1 MRGLAPALLLPPH
14 FLAGQSSHPAAEA
27 DSNNYKKPR
36 KLREAT
42 DLGIVA
48 RGKRS

>member
-1 MRGLAPALLLPPH
+1 MSSLPGFRSARPI
-14 FLAGQSSHPAAEA
+14 FGPAAEA

-42 DLGIVA
+42 ADA
-48 RGKRS
+48 S